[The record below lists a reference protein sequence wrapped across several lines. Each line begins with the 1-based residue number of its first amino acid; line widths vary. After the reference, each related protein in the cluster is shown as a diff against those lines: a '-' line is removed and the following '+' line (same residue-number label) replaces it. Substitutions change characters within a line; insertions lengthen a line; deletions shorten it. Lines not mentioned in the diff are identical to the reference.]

1 MSSPKQKLAEIPF
14 DNQLQ
19 ADLQKAM
26 QGGLSELSLRP
37 LLSALLGSVFRAER
51 NAYLSQEQ
59 SDKGNGSYE
68 RNLCVGSMPL
78 DVLVPRTR
86 SGRFRPST
94 LPQRYQRNYP
104 EEVQRILF
112 SLLTS
117 SRSISAAKSSLRE
130 LGLPVPEAELETITA
145 EVVED
150 IDLRNSGPVDPDQV
164 AIFMDGKYVE
174 WREGGRL
181 CSACIYVVIGISLEG
196 KKRVLTCEAH
206 TGKESL
212 EGWKK
217 VLKNLITRGLRRVL
231 IVVHDD
237 FSGLVN
243 QTRRLFPDAD
253 IQLCIVHMQRN
264 AKSHLSKANAAE
276 FMQRTKTIKA
286 CYDPELAAELFEQM
300 CDHFA
305 KDAPTFIDGIRKK
318 RNHYLVFL
326 KYPETVRMGF
336 STTNAVE
343 AVNSVLENMRRNNG
357 GYFQSERVL
366 KLKLGLTVA
375 HLEDGIWRRYNAQ
388 IGAALPALRAMFDLR
403 FDNAEGTQTF

>member
-1 MSSPKQKLAEIPF
+1 MSSPKSKLAEIPF
-14 DNQLQ
+14 DDQLQ

-26 QGGLSELSLRP
+26 QGGLSDLSLRP
-37 LLSALLGSVFRAER
+37 LLSALLSSVFRAER
-51 NAYLSQEQ
+51 NAYLSQMQ
-59 SDKGNGSYE
+59 TDKGNGSYE
-68 RNLCVGSMPL
+68 RGLCVGSMPL
-78 DVLVPRTR
+78 DVQVPRTR

-94 LPQRYQRNYP
+94 LPRRYQRSYP
-104 EEVQRILF
+104 EETQSILF

-130 LGLPVPEAELETITA
+130 LGLPVPEAELEAITT

-150 IDLRNSGPVDPDQV
+150 IDLRNTGPVDPDQV
-164 AIFMDGKYVE
+164 AVFMDGKYVE
-174 WREGGRL
+174 WRQGGRL
-181 CSACIYVVIGISLEG
+181 CSACIYVVIGISLDGE
-196 KKRVLTCEAH
+196 KRVLTCEAH

-217 VLKNLITRGLRRVL
+217 VLKSLIARGLRRVL
-231 IVVHDD
+231 LVVHDD

-243 QTRRLFPDAD
+243 QTKRLFPGAD

-264 AKSHLSKANAAE
+264 AKSHMSKANTAE
-276 FMQRTKTIKA
+276 FMQRLKTIKA
-286 CYDPELAAELFEQM
+286 CYDPELAEGQFEQM

-305 KDAPTFIDGIRKK
+305 KDAPAFIEAIRKK
-318 RNHYLVFL
+318 RSYYLAFL
-326 KYPETVRMGF
+326 KYPDSIRMSF

-366 KLKLGLTVA
+366 KLKLGLAVA
-375 HLEDGIWRRYNAQ
+375 HLEDGVWRRYGGQ
-388 IGAALPALRAMFDLR
+388 VGAALPALRAMFETR
-403 FDNAEGTQTF
+403 FDDA